1 MKGSL
6 YVITNQINNKKYVG
20 KTYKSLDDRMSE
32 HIRDSRK
39 ERCKNRPLYR
49 AFQKYGIENFEIKL
63 LGEFEEGLLEDKEI
77 EFIEKYNS
85 YANGYNATLGG
96 DGKRYFQ
103 YSDMEVI
110 EAYSKLKTIK
120 STANYFNCDIDT
132 VKKILINN
140 NIELNKASIIHERKA
155 NVAIVDTDLV
165 FESVYELAR
174 YLQLNKIIVGVS
186 ENRIR
191 EGINRVLN
199 GTRKTYHHMK
209 FKLLD

>member
-63 LGEFEEGLLEDKEI
+63 LGEFEEGLLENKEI

-110 EAYSKLKTIK
+110 EAYSKLKTVK

-132 VKKILINN
+132 VKKILVNN
-140 NIELNKASIIHERKA
+140 NIKLNKASIIHERKV

-165 FESVYELAR
+165 FESIYELSC
-174 YLQLNKIIVGVS
+174 YLQSNKIIVGVS
-186 ENRIR
+186 DKRIR
-191 EGINRVLN
+191 EGISRVLN